1 MPEFVHLHNH
11 STFSFFDGA
20 AKIDDLVAKT
30 KAMGMTAL
38 ALTDHGHVHGLPEFQ
53 QEAEAAGVKPI
64 LGVEGYLVEDYD
76 AYLAIAN
83 KKSGDRTAAEKKQ
96 LKTRYHQIVLA
107 KNEVGL
113 DNLHRLV
120 SWAHTEGKQYGRYPL
135 FDFKRLRQYREG
147 LIVTSS
153 CMQGIISQAIIA
165 GDIERAERVTRWF
178 LDTFAGDF
186 YFEVHNHGLDDEAK
200 VRAGIKKLQKTTG
213 AQVICCNDVHYVEP
227 EDYELQKLKVAL
239 STRKNVFEAGD
250 YAHEGVHMK
259 TPAEMA
265 DSFHGEVPLMPSKT
279 PSGWP
284 RRSTPGCRWDAT
296 SRCPRLTC
304 PAATWRTSTARPS
317 WPTSTV
323 AAGPSCR
330 GATRIRRRGKTP
342 RRGSSAS
349 CRPCRPWQWSRTSTS
364 ASISWSSPISP
375 TPLATAGSGSA
386 RGAAR
391 RRKHRGLPL
400 RHHQHRPA
408 ALRLAFR
415 ALSQPRARDDAG
427 H

>member
-38 ALTDHGHVHGLPEFQ
+38 ALTDHGNVHGLPEFQ
-53 QEAEAAGVKPI
+53 QEAESAGVKPI

-107 KNEVGL
+107 KNETGL
-113 DNLHRLV
+113 DNLHRLI

-135 FDFKRLRQYREG
+135 FDFKRLKQYREG

-165 GDIERAERVTRWF
+165 GDIERAEQITRWF
-178 LDTFAGDF
+178 LDTFGEDF
-186 YFEVHNHGLDDEAK
+186 YFEAHNHGLDEEAK

-265 DSFHGEVPLMPSKT
+265 DLFHERI
-279 PSGWP
+279 P
-284 RRSTPGCRWDAT
+284 RRH
-296 SRCPRLTC
+296 
-304 PAATWRTSTARPS
+304 
-317 WPTSTV
+317 
-323 AAGPSCR
+323 
-330 GATRIRRRGKTP
+330 
-342 RRGSSAS
+342 
-349 CRPCRPWQWSRTSTS
+349 
-364 ASISWSSPISP
+364 
-375 TPLATAGSGSA
+375 
-386 RGAAR
+386 
-391 RRKHRGLPL
+391 RKHRRPG
-400 RHHQHRPA
+400 REDRRPA
-408 ALRLAFR
+408 ADGARLRAARGRPAGRLR
-415 ALSQPRARDDAG
+415 AKRLRPEVQRQGRAGLRPQSLPGQAAGALPRSGGA
-427 H
+427 